1 MEASFNKE
9 LILKYINVTWV
20 MLIYSTDLAHI
31 KANLV
36 YFIVL
41 IKIRNSTS
49 LAISRMETKIDYLR
63 KMPGYD
69 ENSTCFTDAQAK
81 PVLDTLGSYI
91 IYNNQDYD

>member
-1 MEASFNKE
+1 
-9 LILKYINVTWV
+9 
-20 MLIYSTDLAHI
+20 MLIVDFERCR
-31 KANLV
+31 V
-36 YFIVL
+36 
-41 IKIRNSTS
+41 
-49 LAISRMETKIDYLR
+49 DYLR